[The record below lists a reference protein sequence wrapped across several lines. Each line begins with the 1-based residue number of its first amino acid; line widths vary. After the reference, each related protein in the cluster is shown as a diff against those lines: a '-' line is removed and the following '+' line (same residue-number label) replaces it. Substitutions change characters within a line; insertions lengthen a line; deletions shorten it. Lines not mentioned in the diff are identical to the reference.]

1 MQYVGAVHLEKG
13 HPHFQFM
20 IWSKAREK
28 SNYYIKY
35 QLKNKLRIEFTNE
48 VFRED
53 LLPIY
58 QEKDLAKKNII
69 AENEIINKLKQ
80 VSQDRDFINSI
91 MKYEQNLKQ
100 NRIMKQIFKD
110 DDLKRI
116 IDSILDLKQDL
127 KTTEGSIKYQYLKKY
142 PDIIEKLDNISR
154 DIIAISYEC
163 KVQIDNYIK
172 AKQKILEF
180 KYSDESKLEFQKK
193 KIQEETEQEVLK
205 LIGNKILDFER
216 KLLYANEN
224 YSNYRYVNDTRH
236 HINKIYNFLCSLSDR
251 EESKYKII
259 ELKYRKQ
266 LSKQA
271 KKEKAIEKRNSSSWN
286 WEDEI

>member
-1 MQYVGAVHLEKG
+1 MH
-13 HPHFQFM
+13 
-20 IWSKAREK
+20 
-28 SNYYIKY
+28 
-35 QLKNKLRIEFTNE
+35 
-48 VFRED
+48 
-53 LLPIY
+53 
-58 QEKDLAKKNII
+58 
-69 AENEIINKLKQ
+69 
-80 VSQDRDFINSI
+80 
-91 MKYEQNLKQ
+91 
-100 NRIMKQIFKD
+100 
-110 DDLKRI
+110 
-116 IDSILDLKQDL
+116 
-127 KTTEGSIKYQYLKKY
+127 
-142 PDIIEKLDNISR
+142 
-154 DIIAISYEC
+154 YEC